1 MAGEMESYC
10 KRQLD
15 ETYRPGHT
23 AVAGEH
29 TQAGTTASAR
39 PQVSPSMRRLSA
51 SLCLMRVKCPVRK
64 PCPNSGASS
73 WSVHARSSSFASSS
87 PQEIVNSRTPSCSA
101 QVSLVLAA
109 EQLNFPDA
117 AQIHHY
123 LAAEPSE
130 AGGRFTQFR
139 NAHSKVQSTKSGQA
153 AADRKPPN
161 KFYSALHFMQPIL
174 SVDSG
179 SRTSSYNMNEDS
191 DGCLSELNSTFVENN
206 DLNEMSSS
214 SNSPSAITK
223 QTPKR
228 RLLDDTNVHRTA
240 LLKQACE
247 YLANTKEDDE
257 FDLWGKSVAA
267 TLRNFDAAA
276 VRLAKSKMNI
286 IMASL
291 GSGGNTEAPSLLHNI
306 NFSF

>member
-1 MAGEMESYC
+1 MNDFEIIFDPEYADGD
-10 KRQLD
+10 D
-15 ETYRPGHT
+15 EATRT
-23 AVAGEH
+23 
-29 TQAGTTASAR
+29 
-39 PQVSPSMRRLSA
+39 SA
-51 SLCLMRVKCPVRK
+51 STSTATLTKTKTENKNKRGRK
-64 PCPNSGASS
+64 AVSIWSDEQFYQLIDLVEERPTLWDFTNGDYKNRNKREIS
-73 WSVHARSSSFASSS
+73 WE
-87 PQEIVNSRTPSCSA
+87 EISKALDLPKDEVANKWNLLR
-101 QVSLVLAA
+101 Q
-109 EQLNFPDA
+109 
-117 AQIHHY
+117 
-123 LAAEPSE
+123 
-130 AGGRFTQFR
+130 QFR

-179 SRTSSYNMNEDS
+179 SRTSSYNMKEDS

-206 DLNEMSSS
+206 DLNDMSSS

-257 FDLWGKSVAA
+257 FDLWGKSVTA
-267 TLRNFDAAA
+267 TLRNFPDAAA

-291 GSGGNTEAPSLLHNI
+291 EAGELTSSIITP
-306 NFSF
+306 